1 MSLAL
6 VVGSGWEAFP
16 WDEAVGIQPLTR
28 PTETITDVII
38 NATCHLFLF
47 IFALCFM

>member
-6 VVGSGWEAFP
+6 GVGSGWEAFP
-16 WDEAVGIQPLTR
+16 WDEAVNIQPLTR

-38 NATCHLFLF
+38 NATCHLVIF
-47 IFALCFM
+47 IFALYVM